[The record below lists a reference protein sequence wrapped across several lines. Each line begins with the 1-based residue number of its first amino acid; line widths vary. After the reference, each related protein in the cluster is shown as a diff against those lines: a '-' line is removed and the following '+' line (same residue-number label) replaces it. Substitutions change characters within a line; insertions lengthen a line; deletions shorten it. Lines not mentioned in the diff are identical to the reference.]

1 MQRSMQPRC
10 ENNHGCPRGFW
21 TACRVPSQLA
31 IPANSAAGI
40 SLAAVLQ
47 GPKEA
52 GPRIFSRCC
61 SAPSE
66 ELAEENQRHKVSN
79 IYYFIS
85 GYFTH
90 NITKIYI
97 YPEYFIDSS
106 IPRKVSK
113 NLKGFFSTY
122 SLMQKGR
129 MQNTEKN
136 RECNYPS
143 ASYLELQFPEAYF
156 YFLNSLQTQEKQ
168 KSGSCYFF
176 NKY

>member
-1 MQRSMQPRC
+1 MQRSMHPRC
-10 ENNHGCPRGFW
+10 ENNHGCPRGCW

-136 RECNYPS
+136 RVQLPLCVLPWTAIPRGLFLFFKFS
-143 ASYLELQFPEAYF
+143 ANSRKTEKREL
-156 YFLNSLQTQEKQ
+156 L
-168 KSGSCYFF
+168 FF
-176 NKY
+176 